1 MCEEDSLVSVCVV
14 RGGENFITRI
24 ADVEGNKLVP
34 PRVDYS
40 KEFKGANRDKLYYNP
55 HKESCLPEGHM
66 GIWKWSVSP
75 SLTDTDKDWI
85 ARVCLQTLF
94 TKRGKS
100 G

>member
-85 ARVCLQTLF
+85 ARVRT
-94 TKRGKS
+94 R
-100 G
+100 

>member
-55 HKESCLPEGHM
+55 HKESCSYS
-66 GIWKWSVSP
+66 WSVSSS
-75 SLTDTDKDWI
+75 SLPAW
-85 ARVCLQTLF
+85 
-94 TKRGKS
+94 S
-100 G
+100 M